1 MTEIVNSF
9 DLKNL
14 EQFLLI
20 LSRITAFM
28 STAPIFSM
36 GNVPSRVKVGLCVL
50 ISALL
55 YGVVGYQVPEYTS
68 LIEYAMLVIMESTVG
83 LLIGF
88 GAYMCTTIIT
98 FTGKILDMEIG
109 LSMAQMFDPSTKTQS
124 SLVGTLYNYMIM
136 IFMIMTDMHLYLL
149 RVLADSY
156 QVVSIGNLRI
166 NGGLYNSVLEFL
178 TDYVL
183 IGFKLALPIFAAML
197 VINIVMGVLAKAAPQ
212 MSMFAVGVQIKVLI
226 GLIILYLV
234 SVLLPDM
241 AEMIFDE
248 IQRVVTQVLKGMR

>member
-9 DLKNL
+9 DLRNL

-28 STAPIFSM
+28 SVAPIFSM
-36 GNVPSRVKVGLCVL
+36 SNVPRRVKVGLGVL
-50 ISALL
+50 ISGLL

-68 LIEYAMLVIMESTVG
+68 LIEYAMLVVMESVVG

-88 GAYMCTTIIT
+88 GAYMCTTIIS
-98 FTGKILDMEIG
+98 FTGKIIDMEIG
-109 LSMAQMFDPSTKTQS
+109 LSMAQTFDPTTRTQS

-136 IFMIMTDMHLYLL
+136 VLMIMTDMHLYLL
-149 RVLADSY
+149 KVMADSY
-156 QVVSIGNLRI
+156 EIVSIGNLRI
-166 NGGLYNSVLEFL
+166 NGGLYNFIFDFL
-178 TDYVL
+178 AQYFV
-183 IGFKLALPIFAAML
+183 IGFKLALPVFAAML
-197 VINIVMGVLAKAAPQ
+197 VVNIVMGVLAKAAPQ
-212 MSMFAVGVQIKVLI
+212 MSMFAVGIQIKVLI
-226 GLIILYLV
+226 GLVILYLI
-234 SVLLPDM
+234 STLLPDM